1 LHDARLW
8 ERRTKGRTARTG
20 GTRRRTSGTG
30 SAGGQIVR
38 SLAVHGLKRE
48 ASARKCRGFLVSEP
62 SLHEIPRMV
71 QKRERVSGEFL
82 LRPQLAFD
90 ITHDSFSAI
99 DTTSDPQSW
108 APSLRSEFV
117 LSTPHE
123 RGIDCLFGLAKHHP
137 HSLRPA
143 QSGHLSFCT
152 TSHAWRT
159 NKKSPRSQ
167 AGGSCSNSRTPLSG

>member
-8 ERRTKGRTARTG
+8 EGEAGSTAGRT
-20 GTRRRTSGTG
+20 G
-30 SAGGQIVR
+30 STGGQIVR
-38 SLAVHGLKRE
+38 SLAVHGLIRE
-48 ASARKCRGFLVSEP
+48 ASVRKCRGFLVSEP

-71 QKRERVSGEFL
+71 QERERVPGEFL

-90 ITHDSFSAI
+90 IAHDSVSAI
-99 DTTSDPQSW
+99 DTTSDLRGWVPSFRSES
-108 APSLRSEFV
+108 APSM
-117 LSTPHE
+117 PHE
-123 RGIDCLFGLAKHHP
+123 RGIDCSSRRLLA
-137 HSLRPA
+137 
-143 QSGHLSFCT
+143 SGHLSFCT